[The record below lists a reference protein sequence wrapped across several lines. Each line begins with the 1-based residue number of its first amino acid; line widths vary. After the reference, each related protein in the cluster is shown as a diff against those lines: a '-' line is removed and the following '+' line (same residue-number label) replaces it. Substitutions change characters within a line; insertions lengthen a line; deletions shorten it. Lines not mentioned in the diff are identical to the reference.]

1 MSSPQRVRNFRNT
14 IRLGIPPESLD
25 SPSDWWIVVDDGGL
39 AVARLWRPGTGGDD
53 LPPAPRIA
61 KRECN
66 FTVLAED
73 SDGPVAGAV
82 VVPTR
87 ASDPGNNEVISGN
100 RGWQVW
106 LEPAITSTT
115 GSAVLEVPDD
125 KATAIRVG
133 APGFVTGKG
142 VCRTIGEGA
151 NDRSVVRLRRRGKPA
166 EFLLRTTGQGRPLPG
181 ALVRDESGWPVALT
195 DEKGRAV
202 LDSTASEWQVE
213 TESGATY
220 IGRLSQDLEAAT
232 IDLLPTSAFRRGVV
246 SLDGVGVLTARS
258 ARDDLAPEAE
268 SPPVEYW
275 LELPERPWS
284 GLHRAMASL
293 RRATLDGGFG
303 IQMLPGDR
311 VWFSTRGRGYDAC
324 SDADIASGACPAL
337 LPGLPIRG
345 RVLDDRGRALEDV
358 EIRLSRRPVRRGGPS
373 LQQFL
378 RTRHAGRFV
387 SDRLPAPRHR
397 LRDDAE
403 VTIRHPGFLPIDAA
417 HIGHY
422 LTENGE
428 YVIRL
433 QRGVVVSGTVVDRQS
448 GNPVAGAE
456 VGLGRFSAMGASVT
470 LNRLSELRVGTSFLG
485 RTGGDGR
492 FVVRAPPGRRDFA
505 VRSDAHAFRLIRGLE
520 VGEVETLNIGVVLL
534 DPAVVLRGVVL
545 DEAANPIPDASV
557 TAIAQ
562 RAPDVF
568 GRVTVGDLG
577 DAVQLRTGDDGVFV
591 VPGLTPE
598 VRLDIEA
605 VASGF
610 ASRTLRGL
618 VPGAVDP
625 VEIRLSRGAVLEGQ
639 MTLHGEP
646 VSGTFELFG
655 SSHRSSQDPL
665 SGDLGYVTSGR
676 TRDDGTFWI
685 AHLAPDR
692 YRLLLQS
699 QNGASTRVVVELETG
714 EERWLDVDLGG
725 RSGRISGRV
734 ADRRHGLAGVAVVLH
749 GVGETG
755 TDARGRFAFDDVP
768 AGSYVLEVDPGPGE
782 LGERKAV
789 QVLGG
794 KQQVNFDFGR
804 YEVSGLAILEDEP
817 SNGGT
822 GQLTFLASESFRQEP
837 AVHVGAD
844 GRFTAWL
851 RRGTHHVGGEFGGR
865 RIRSVKPF
873 RVRGDTTD
881 AVLRLRLYAPP
892 GRISGQVHG
901 LTEGEIN
908 SLRVEAVDDD
918 FAVREASINSD
929 GTFLIDRVPAGE
941 WAVAGTVGISGR
953 RAVTRVKVRDS
964 DTPADLVFAPGHSL
978 KGVVHLDGA
987 PWSGAQVLLLRNGEM
1002 TSARRQFTAHDGA
1015 FAFQDLASGRHTLA
1029 VGGEKR
1035 PVHIH
1040 GNEWADVHLQSGRAV
1055 GVVLDE
1061 TALPQAGTIVLL
1073 WPAQASLR
1081 EAEALGVTRRSWT
1094 DEEGRFEFDRVPSGD
1109 WSLQV
1114 AGRPNTNRKLRLA
1127 PASEV
1132 AVVVH

>member
-1 MSSPQRVRNFRNT
+1 M
-14 IRLGIPPESLD
+14 RLRIPPESLD
-25 SPSDWWIVVDDGGL
+25 SSSDWWVVVDAGGL
-39 AVARLWRPGTGGDD
+39 AVARLWRPGAGGDD
-53 LPPAPRIA
+53 LAPAPRIA

-66 FTVLAED
+66 VTVLAED
-73 SDGPVAGAV
+73 SDDPVAGAV

-87 ASDPGNNEVISGN
+87 SSDPGDNEVISGT

-115 GSAVLEVPDD
+115 GSAVLEVSDD
-125 KATAIRVG
+125 EPTGLRVG
-133 APGFVTGKG
+133 APGFVTEAA
-142 VCRTIGEGA
+142 VCRKIGEGA
-151 NDRSVVRLRRRGKPA
+151 ADGPVVRLRRRGEPA

-181 ALVRDESGWPVALT
+181 ALVRDELGWPVALT
-195 DEKGRAV
+195 NEKGSAV
-202 LDSTASEWQVE
+202 LDRTASVWHVE

-220 IGRLSQDLEAAT
+220 IGRPSKDVEAAT
-232 IDLLPTSAFRRGVV
+232 IDLLPTSALGRGAVRLDDAGV
-246 SLDGVGVLTARS
+246 SAARS
-258 ARDDLAPEAE
+258 ARDVIAPEAE
-268 SPPVEYW
+268 LPPVEYW
-275 LELPERPWS
+275 LELPERPWPS
-284 GLHRAMASL
+284 LHRAMASL

-311 VWFSTRGRGYDAC
+311 LWFSTRGRGYDAC
-324 SDADIASGACPAL
+324 SDADVASGACPAL

-345 RVLDDRGRALEDV
+345 RVLDDHGRALENV

-378 RTRHAGRFV
+378 RTRHDGRFV
-387 SDRLPAPRHR
+387 SNRLPAPKRR
-397 LRDDAE
+397 LLDDVK

-417 HIGHY
+417 YIGNY
-422 LTENGE
+422 LADNGE

-433 QRGVVVSGTVVDRQS
+433 QRGVVVTGTVVGRQS

-456 VGLGRFSAMGASVT
+456 VGLGRFSAMGASIT
-470 LNRLSELRVGTSFLG
+470 LNRLSELRVGRSHLG
-485 RTGGDGR
+485 RTGEDGS
-492 FVVRAPPGRRDFA
+492 FAIRAPPGRSDFA
-505 VRSDAHAFRLIRGLE
+505 VRSDAHAFRLIRGIE
-520 VGEVETLNIGVVLL
+520 VGEIETLDMGVILL
-534 DPAVVLRGVVL
+534 DPAAVLRGVVL

-562 RAPDVF
+562 RTPDVF
-568 GRVTVGDLG
+568 GRVTVGDSG
-577 DAVQLRTGDDGVFV
+577 DAVRLRTGDDGVFV

-598 VRLDIEA
+598 VRLDIDTA
-605 VASGF
+605 ARGF
-610 ASRTLRGL
+610 ASRRLRGL
-618 VPGAVDP
+618 VPGTVDP
-625 VEIRLSRGAVLEGQ
+625 VEIRLRRGAVLEGQ
-639 MTLHGEP
+639 MTLRGEP

-676 TRDDGTFWI
+676 TRDDGTFRI

-699 QNGASTRVVVELETG
+699 QNGTNTRVVVELETG
-714 EERWLDVDLGG
+714 EEHWLDVDLGG
-725 RSGRISGRV
+725 RSGRIFGRV
-734 ADRRHGLAGVAVVLH
+734 TDRRHGLTGVAVVLH

-768 AGSYVLEVDPGPGE
+768 AGSYVLEVEPGPGE
-782 LGERKAV
+782 PGDRKAV

-804 YEVSGLAILEDEP
+804 YEVSGLATLEDEP
-817 SNGGT
+817 ANGAA
-822 GQLTFLASESFRQEP
+822 GQLTFLASEGLRQNP
-837 AVHVGAD
+837 PVHVGAD
-844 GRFTAWL
+844 GRFTARL
-851 RRGTHHVGGEFGGR
+851 RRGTYNVGGEFGGR
-865 RIRSVKPF
+865 RIRSVKPY
-873 RVRGDTTD
+873 RVRGDTAD
-881 AVLRLRLYAPP
+881 AVLRLRLRAPP

-918 FAVREASINSD
+918 FAVRGASINSD
-929 GTFLIDRVPAGE
+929 GTFLIDHVPAGE
-941 WAVAGTVGISGR
+941 WAVAGTVGTSGR
-953 RAVTRVKVRDS
+953 RAVTRVAVRDS

-987 PWSGAQVLLLRNGEM
+987 PWSGAQVLLLRDGEM
-1002 TSARRQFTAHDGA
+1002 ASARRQFTAHDGA
-1015 FAFQDLASGRHTLA
+1015 FAFQDLTAGRHTLA
-1029 VGGEKR
+1029 VGAEKR
-1035 PVHIH
+1035 PVHID
-1040 GNEWADVHLQSGRAV
+1040 GAEWADVHLQSGRAV

-1073 WPAQASLR
+1073 WPAEASLR
-1081 EAEALGVTRRSWT
+1081 EAQALGVTRRSWT

-1109 WSLQV
+1109 WTLQV
-1114 AGRPNTNRKLRLA
+1114 AGRPSTKRKLRLG